1 MKVVNGFFSGK
12 KWVVNSKGKRVTY
25 KSIDYLS
32 LYKSNLVYTVKKD
45 WGNVIWVF
53 RKDTEDLIYHGIA
66 TRCDYL
72 FGKYFAL
79 SIYKDKKTLIV
90 DENYNI
96 RYVPYISN
104 FDAGQGLAIICDNE
118 TYSYIKDDF
127 SLAIN
132 EKYLH
137 ALPFNTYGFAIVE
150 TLDKVRQVIDIH
162 GNVVIDKAY
171 DVTGVF
177 LNERFILTYKES
189 EGHGIIDINGKRIFS
204 NFYSNISILNENY
217 FLIEKNGK
225 QGIADL
231 TGKILLEP
239 IYDEIM
245 ETQDK
250 YVVRDFSKIEIE
262 KTQSVN
268 K

>member
-1 MKVVNGFFSGK
+1 MEVVNGFFSRRQ
-12 KWVVNSKGKRVTY
+12 WVINSKGKRVTY
-25 KSIDYLS
+25 KSFDYLFLHES
-32 LYKSNLVYTVKKD
+32 KLVYTVTKHYGD
-45 WGNVIWVF
+45 VIWVF
-53 RKDTEDLIYHGIA
+53 RKDTEELIYHGIA
-66 TRCDYL
+66 TNRCDNL

-79 SIYKDKKTLIV
+79 RICKDKKTLIV

-96 RYVPYISN
+96 RYAPYISY

-132 EKYLH
+132 EKYSY
-137 ALPFNTYGFAIVE
+137 ASPFNIYGFAIVE

-162 GNVVIDKAY
+162 GNVVIDNAN
-171 DVTGVF
+171 DVNYF
-177 LNERFILTYKES
+177 LNERFIQTYQEDD
-189 EGHGIIDINGKRIFS
+189 GYGIIDIKGNRILP
-204 NFYSNISILNENY
+204 NFYSSISVLNENY

-250 YVVRDFSKIEIE
+250 YVVRDFSKIEID